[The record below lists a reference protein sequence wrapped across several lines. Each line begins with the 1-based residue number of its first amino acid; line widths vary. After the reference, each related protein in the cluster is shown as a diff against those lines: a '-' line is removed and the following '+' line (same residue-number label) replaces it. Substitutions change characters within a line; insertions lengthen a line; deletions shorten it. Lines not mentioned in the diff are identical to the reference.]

1 MAKKNTKTKAKKNS
15 KAASANGVPQIKAA
29 KETVRFTTLVAD
41 ANMELGEPLPKK
53 SVKALMDSI
62 EEEILAQLAA
72 GRAVNLFGVIKLTPR
87 LHTAG
92 TREVYK
98 EFGNPESGKVKKKYP
113 AKVTLKATVLK
124 KAKDELPKPAKMG
137 TMVKS

>member
-1 MAKKNTKTKAKKNS
+1 MAKAKKTKRTS
-15 KAASANGVPQIKAA
+15 KAKAASNGVPQIKAA
-29 KETVRFTTLVAD
+29 RETVRFTALIAD
-41 ANMELGEPLPKK
+41 ANFELDEPLPRK
-53 SVKALMDSI
+53 SVKALMDSV

-72 GRAVNLFGVIKLTPR
+72 GRAVNLFGVVKLTPR

-98 EFGNPESGKVKKKYP
+98 EFGNPESGKMKKKYP
-113 AKVTLKATVLK
+113 AKVSLKATVLK
-124 KAKDELPKPAKMG
+124 KAKDALPKTQKMG